1 MIAPALEALAAAK
14 AAGVK
19 ITLDR
24 DGLIL
29 EAEPTPPSDIVALLK
44 TVKPDLLRI
53 MAGREAALAA
63 FNAATPVDCLP
74 RRWAEA
80 QDGLQ
85 RFVNDGWGDQAALI
99 GWSPEELYRVPPL
112 WRRVDLTG
120 AALLI
125 GESRVIA
132 VTEASIVIETL
143 SGSRLKFRRIG
154 REHLA

>member
-1 MIAPALEALAAAK
+1 MSAAAFDALAAAK

-19 ITLDR
+19 IILNGDA
-24 DGLIL
+24 LVL
-29 EAEPTPPSDIVALLK
+29 EATPKLPLDVVAQLK
-44 TVKPDLLRI
+44 AAKPELLRI
-53 MAGREAALAA
+53 LAAREAAKTTIEA
-63 FNAATPVDCLP
+63 NPPPDCSAE
-74 RRWAEA
+74 RWAKA
-80 QDGLQ
+80 LRGLQ
-85 RFVNDGWGDQAALI
+85 YFVGEGWGDQAALL
-99 GWSPEELYRVPPL
+99 GWRAEELYRVPPV
-112 WRRVDLTG
+112 WRRVGLTG

>member
-1 MIAPALEALAAAK
+1 MIAPALKALAAAK
-14 AAGVK
+14 AAGIK

-29 EAEPTPPSDIVALLK
+29 EGEPPPPSDIVALLK

-63 FNAATPVDCLP
+63 FNGATPVDCLP

-85 RFVNDGWGDQAALI
+85 RFVSDGGVTRRRSWG
-99 GWSPEELYRVPPL
+99 G
-112 WRRVDLTG
+112 
-120 AALLI
+120 
-125 GESRVIA
+125 
-132 VTEASIVIETL
+132 
-143 SGSRLKFRRIG
+143 RLKSSTECRRSGAGSI
-154 REHLA
+154 

>member
-1 MIAPALEALAAAK
+1 MIAPALKALAAAK

-29 EAEPTPPSDIVALLK
+29 EGEPTPPSDIVALLK

-53 MAGREAALAA
+53 LAGREAAWAA
-63 FNAATPVDCLP
+63 FKAATPLDCLP

-112 WRRVDLTG
+112 WRRVNLTG

-143 SGSRLKFRRIG
+143 SGSQLKFRRIG
-154 REHLA
+154 REHVA